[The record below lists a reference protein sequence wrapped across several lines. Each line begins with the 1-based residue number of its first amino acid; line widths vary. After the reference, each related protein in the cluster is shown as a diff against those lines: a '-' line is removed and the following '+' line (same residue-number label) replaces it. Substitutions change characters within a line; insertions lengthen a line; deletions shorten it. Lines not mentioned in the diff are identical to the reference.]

1 MKSLLVIIVLVFVSG
16 YSVAQDGNT
25 FDNSMGKFS
34 KDDLGQFVEK
44 RHNTIDSIS
53 LDDYW
58 RQLSDEGDYEH
69 AAMILQYRAIKEGRK
84 SRTWHADNWHAGQML
99 AMAGKYEDA
108 KASMKYTYNV
118 FYKLF
123 GGEDAKTWYY
133 YAKGT
138 IAFLDDDKQGLER
151 IIDKWEVKYPKDNN
165 YKNLQRLLD
174 NWGETYLVAT
184 SKPL

>member
-16 YSVAQDGNT
+16 YSVAQDGKT

-84 SRTWHADNWHAGQML
+84 SRT
-99 AMAGKYEDA
+99 
-108 KASMKYTYNV
+108 
-118 FYKLF
+118 
-123 GGEDAKTWYY
+123 
-133 YAKGT
+133 
-138 IAFLDDDKQGLER
+138 
-151 IIDKWEVKYPKDNN
+151 
-165 YKNLQRLLD
+165 
-174 NWGETYLVAT
+174 
-184 SKPL
+184 